1 MEDTSKRSNE
11 IRLTP
16 DQEKEGYWLQESFG
30 NLQVWHRKNQ
40 IALLLITPDINE
52 KVRDVV
58 ERRRRDLKDVEA
70 KTGWR
75 PEEDR

>member
-1 MEDTSKRSNE
+1 MSKSSSE

-16 DQEKEGYWLQESFG
+16 DQKREGYWIQESFG

-52 KVRDVV
+52 KLRDVV
-58 ERRRRDLKDVEA
+58 ERRRRELKDVEE
-70 KTGWR
+70 KTGWK